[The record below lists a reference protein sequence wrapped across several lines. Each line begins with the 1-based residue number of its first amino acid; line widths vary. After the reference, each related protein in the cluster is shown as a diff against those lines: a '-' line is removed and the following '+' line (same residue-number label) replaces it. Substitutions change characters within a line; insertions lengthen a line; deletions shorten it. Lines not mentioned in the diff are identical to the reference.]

1 MEQLRK
7 LLDEQLEHGE
17 ALLPVTGN
25 SMWPM
30 LAGGR
35 DMVRLKRM
43 DHHARPGDV
52 ILYQRADDSH
62 VLHRVIRAE
71 ASGGCVCCGD
81 NQWEREQVPQAR
93 MVAYVTAFRRK
104 GCWRETALSRSYRL
118 YAWLWVTAFPAR
130 RSLLKLLYLLRRIR

>member
-35 DMVRLKRM
+35 DMVRLSRL
-43 DHHARPGDV
+43 DRRVRPGDV
-52 ILYQRADDSH
+52 VLYQRADGSH

-81 NQWEREQVPQAR
+81 NQWEREQVPEER
-93 MVAYVTAFRRK
+93 MIAYVTAFCRK
-104 GCWRETALSRSYRL
+104 GCWRETAQSRSYRL